1 MHSHDDVRISL
12 GPSLQLPGDDTMTVL
27 WETDRPCIG
36 SVSCISPDDE
46 ERTVS
51 SDNRTASTQHR
62 ITIAGLTP
70 KTEYRYRV
78 KVGDRVLH
86 ESTFR
91 TLVKHSTYRVA
102 IAGDIHAPREEFGYI
117 VPVLKESGPDFMVFL
132 GDFVYRSDENHWP
145 SFFRMGK
152 NLFDRVPLFPVVG
165 DHDLGL
171 KDEYGL
177 FSRYFCAPNENGRS
191 HFYYARTVSNDVL
204 LFLDTNK
211 IWGFYWQAF
220 WVYRYLKKR
229 AKQGDIRYLFV
240 FAHKGPVSF
249 KGGRPGLYGIRTLF
263 GMLKRYGVTAI
274 FSGHDHHYIRG
285 RSHSG
290 IPLFISGG
298 AGGGRPYRINPDN
311 AHAKLSG
318 SMEYGEICRH
328 FLVLDVSDHECS
340 VTAVDETGR
349 IIEKTRLSPP

>member
-1 MHSHDDVRISL
+1 MHSHNDACISL

-36 SVSCISPDDE
+36 SVSYISPDDE
-46 ERTVS
+46 EKIVS
-51 SDNRTASTQHR
+51 SNGQDTSTRHR
-62 ITIAGLTP
+62 VTITGLSP
-70 KTEYRYRV
+70 KTVYRYRV
-78 KVGDRVLH
+78 NAGERVIH
-86 ESTFR
+86 ESSFR

-117 VPVLKESGPDFMVFL
+117 VPVLEESRPDFMVFL
-132 GDFVYRSDENHWP
+132 GDFVYRSGENHWP
-145 SFFRMGK
+145 SFFRMGRG
-152 NLFDRVPLFPVVG
+152 LFDRVPLFPVVG

-171 KDEYGL
+171 QDKYGL
-177 FSRYFCAPNENGRS
+177 FYRYFCDPNENRQKY
-191 HFYYARTVSNDVL
+191 FCYAREVSHDVL
-204 LFLDTNK
+204 LFLDTTRA
-211 IWGFYWQAF
+211 IGFYRQVF
-220 WVYRYLKKR
+220 RLYRWLKKR
-229 AKQGDIRYLFV
+229 AKQGKIRYLFV
-240 FAHKGPVSF
+240 FAHKGPISF

-263 GMLKRYGVTAI
+263 GMLKRYGVAAI

-311 AHAKLSG
+311 AHAKLTG
-318 SMEYGEICRH
+318 TMEYGEVCRH
-328 FLVLDVSDHECS
+328 FLVLDVADDQCS

-349 IIEKTRLSPP
+349 IVEKTRLSPP